1 MVAMAVIAV
10 AYRRSRDHHLKS
22 GKSSKSDHQAIVMRY
37 HDFRLLR
44 RKWKKQQGSWITL
57 TSDGKPEASS
67 RSGSMLPLSFFERS
81 AAKVARGLIGKKLVR
96 LRGRALVALAIVET
110 EAYEGVHDLASH
122 SSKGR
127 TKRTEVMFGPA
138 GRFYVYRIY
147 GLHWMLNV
155 VTGDVGDA
163 AAVLI
168 RGVEGISGP
177 GRVASAL
184 GIDAALHGLKAVP
197 QSGLWFE
204 DEQTPS
210 RKVRISA
217 TPRIGVDYAG
227 PIWAAKKLRFVLG

>member
-1 MVAMAVIAV
+1 MPP
-10 AYRRSRDHHLKS
+10 RKS
-22 GKSSKSDHQAIVMRY
+22 VRNADCEPS
-37 HDFRLLR
+37 LL
-44 RKWKKQQGSWITL
+44 WGSV
-57 TSDGKPEASS
+57 
-67 RSGSMLPLSFFERS
+67 LPLSFFERP
-81 AAKVARGLIGKKLVR
+81 AAKVARALLGKKLVR
-96 LRGRALVALAIVET
+96 LRGDIRTALTIVES
-110 EAYEGVHDLASH
+110 EAYDGVYDLASH

-177 GRVASAL
+177 GRVAAAL
-184 GIDAALHGLKAVP
+184 GIDATLHGREAIP

-204 DEQTPS
+204 NES
-210 RKVRISA
+210 AARKLRVTA

-227 PIWAAKKLRFVLG
+227 PVWAAKKLRFVLD